1 MEIGFINLKRPPNA
15 LPFLRSYMEYLIK
28 LGRLNYAI
36 GVAGLGLQQF
46 FFPGFRPVLVPGWPE
61 WMPNPQALIYL
72 SSVGL
77 IISGVFIVSSF
88 RARKTSLILG
98 SILLLLLVV
107 GHIPFQIANNTTSL
121 GGWTDAFK
129 ILALSGGSFV
139 IAGSFPISRS
149 HDTDLFQSLD
159 RLVPVGRTF
168 FAIMLIVFGI
178 DHFLYHQFVKT
189 LVPEWIPFPLFWTYF
204 GAIALIGAGISFIF
218 MIKIKPVGILT
229 AIMLFIW
236 FLILHIPRA
245 IAMPDV
251 ANGNELTSVF
261 QALAFSGVALV
272 IAVTQ
277 AHPKAGGIHYTFI
290 TKE

>member
-1 MEIGFINLKRPPNA
+1 MEN
-15 LPFLRSYMEYLIK
+15 LIK

-46 FFPGFRPVLVPGWPE
+46 FFPGFRPVFVRRLAGMDAHDPQVLV
-61 WMPNPQALIYL
+61 YL
-72 SSVGL
+72 SGVDL
-77 IISGVFIVSSF
+77 IISAVFIICGF

-98 SILLLLLVV
+98 SVLLLLLIV

-129 ILALSGGSFV
+129 ILALSGRIIRDRRIVSNFQGWLDVKLFKFIEKLISVGS
-139 IAGSFPISRS
+139 I
-149 HDTDLFQSLD
+149 
-159 RLVPVGRTF
+159 F

-178 DHFLYHQFVKT
+178 DHFLYYQFVQT
-189 LVPEWIPFPLFWTYF
+189 LVPAWIPSPLFWTYF
-204 GAIALIGAGISFIF
+204 AAIALIGAGVSFVF
-218 MIKIKPVGILT
+218 TIKVKLVGILT
-229 AIMLFIW
+229 ATMLFIW

-245 IAMPDV
+245 IAMPEV

-272 IAVTQ
+272 IA
-277 AHPKAGGIHYTFI
+277 I
-290 TKE
+290 TTSPSGSYSHLKKKSIRASQP

>member
-1 MEIGFINLKRPPNA
+1 MNN
-15 LPFLRSYMEYLIK
+15 LIK
-28 LGRLNYAI
+28 LGRFNYAV
-36 GVAGLGLQQF
+36 GVAGLGMQQF
-46 FFPGFRPVLVPGWPE
+46 FFPGFRPVLVPGLPE

-72 SSVGL
+72 SSIGL
-77 IISGVFIVSSF
+77 IISGVFIISGF
-88 RARKTSLILG
+88 KARNTGLILG

-129 ILALSGGSFV
+129 ILAISGGSFV
-139 IAGSFPISRS
+139 IAGSFPISKSHSSKLFRS
-149 HDTDLFQSLD
+149 LN
-159 RLVPVGRTF
+159 RLVPAGRTF

-178 DHFLYHQFVKT
+178 DHFLYYQFVKT
-189 LVPEWIPFPLFWTYF
+189 LVPVWIPLPLFWTYF
-204 GAIALIGAGISFIF
+204 AAIALIGAGTSFIF

-236 FLILHIPRA
+236 VLILHIPRA
-245 IAMPDV
+245 IAMPDA

-272 IAVTQ
+272 IAF
-277 AHPKAGGIHYTFI
+277 AHPNEIAA
-290 TKE
+290 